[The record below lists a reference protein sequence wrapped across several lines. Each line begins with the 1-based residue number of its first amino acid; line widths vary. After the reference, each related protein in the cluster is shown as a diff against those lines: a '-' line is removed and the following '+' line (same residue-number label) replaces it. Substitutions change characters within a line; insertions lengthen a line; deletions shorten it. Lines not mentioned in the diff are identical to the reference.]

1 MRKVVT
7 VILSAIALTLTSC
20 EGAPK
25 KEVNL
30 VGDCQ
35 RSVFDTYNVEVSS
48 SNSQIVY
55 QTIDIIKKR
64 LDYLELNNIINFDS
78 LSSKFTVTIYGC
90 NNLEKIFRDCDNIYE
105 KKFITDLIKS
115 KGNIEFFDVS
125 NKNWSKH
132 FSELEYIFNTK
143 DDSVNHNDE
152 HKKTFMNSE
161 KFNNPIFGENLY
173 FTNTHDNHWIGFA
186 KSTDTAKVN
195 LLLKSADAK
204 KTLPLRQ
211 VKFLWRK
218 KSSRYYFGND
228 VIDGHELIIVEI
240 PITGEPKLNGESIK
254 LAKQGLIQMK
264 DPVVFLTFKSEAAKI
279 FGEWTGNKIGKS
291 IAIVFDNQVLLA
303 PFISNKIDGGKVQI
317 FGNDISVEE
326 AQKLASMLNF
336 KALPTSVSI
345 DK

>member
-1 MRKVVT
+1 MYK
-7 VILSAIALTLTSC
+7 LLTLLFLLSLI
-20 EGAPK
+20 G
-25 KEVNL
+25 
-30 VGDCQ
+30 GCQ

-48 SNSQIVY
+48 SNPQIVY

-64 LDYLELNNIINFDS
+64 LDDFELNNIINFDS

-105 KKFITDLIKS
+105 KKLITDLIKS
-115 KGNIEFFDVS
+115 KGKLEFFDVS
-125 NKNWSKH
+125 HKNWSKH
-132 FSELEYIFNTK
+132 FLELEYIFNTK

-152 HKKTFMNSE
+152 HKKAFMNSE

-211 VKFLWRK
+211 VKFLWEK
-218 KSSRYYFGND
+218 KSSRYSFGND
-228 VIDGHELIIVEI
+228 VINGHELIGVEI

-254 LAKQGLIQMK
+254 LAKQRLNQMK
-264 DPVVFLTFKSEAAKI
+264 DPVVFLTFKSESAKI
-279 FGEWTGNKIGKS
+279 FGEWTGDKIGKR
-291 IAIVFDNQVLLA
+291 IAIVLDNQVWSA
-303 PFISNKIDGGKVQI
+303 PFIMDKIDGGKAAI
-317 FGNDISVEE
+317 GGYFETVEE
-326 AQKLASMLNF
+326 AQKLASILNF
-336 KALPTSVSI
+336 KALPTSVNI